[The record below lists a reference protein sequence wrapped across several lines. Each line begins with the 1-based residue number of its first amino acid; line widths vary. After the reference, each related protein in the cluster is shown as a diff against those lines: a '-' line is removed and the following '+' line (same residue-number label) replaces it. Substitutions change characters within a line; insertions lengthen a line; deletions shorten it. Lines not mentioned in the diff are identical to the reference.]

1 MKVVRS
7 TFLNKYTLVFILLI
21 LICVSYYFR
30 DIREGLAPGPA
41 SQYTSSTEKC
51 GEFTIQNRKI
61 SNTLTSNTSN
71 MTLQG
76 IDAQIK
82 ECVDLYTEINNN
94 LPLSINDIKVGSF
107 SQTEAANKNPSFEIE
122 IQKPVVLR
130 PRTSPSPSPSPGPGP
145 SPGPSPSSGV
155 SYIQSEL
162 NETETE
168 TAQLE
173 AQLNAIPQGAQYIIH
188 ATFPIGL
195 PGPSGPPGSSGP
207 PGPTGQQG
215 GQGPQGPRGQGGS
228 VASFNQTFRP
238 N

>member
-21 LICVSYYFR
+21 LICSIYYFR

-41 SQYTSSTEKC
+41 SQYSSSKEKC

-82 ECVDLYTEINNN
+82 DCVDLYTSINEQ
-94 LPLSINDIKVGSF
+94 LPLSINDITVGSF
-107 SQTEAANKNPSFEIE
+107 TQTKSANTNPLFTIA
-122 IQKPVVLR
+122 ITKPIIPVRVTS
-130 PRTSPSPSPSPGPGP
+130 PSPGPSPSPSPSPNG
-145 SPGPSPSSGV
+145 ST
-155 SYIQSEL
+155 IQEEL

-168 TAQLE
+168 TARLE
-173 AQLNAIPQGAQYIIH
+173 AQLNAIPQGAKWTIYGEF
-188 ATFPIGL
+188 AM
-195 PGPSGPPGSSGP
+195 GS
-207 PGPTGQQG
+207 
-215 GQGPQGPRGQGGS
+215 QGPQGPQGIQGPQGSQGAQGAQGMQGSRGTGGKTN
-228 VASFNQTFRP
+228 FNEPFTSK
-238 N
+238 